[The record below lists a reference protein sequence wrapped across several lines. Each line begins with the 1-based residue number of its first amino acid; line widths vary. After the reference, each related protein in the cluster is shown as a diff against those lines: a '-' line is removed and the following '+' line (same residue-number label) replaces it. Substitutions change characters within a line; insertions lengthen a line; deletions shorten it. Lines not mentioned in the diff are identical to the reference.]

1 MRFRRVLPSGQ
12 KRLLA
17 AAAFAAALVAAP
29 VARGAIVFGQVDTFN
44 GGLAGW
50 DEGASSPNP
59 PTVAANG
66 GPAGAGDPFLQN
78 ASSGTG
84 GPGGRMVELNQDQWT
99 GNYIAQHVTRIAF
112 DVANFGQAPM
122 AIRVSLE
129 RLATGTRYA
138 STSALPLAVDGGLW
152 HHMTFELTPSGLSSV
167 VGPDSLA
174 TVLGDVG
181 ELRIVSAT
189 SAPNYIGDTV
199 AAVLGVD
206 NIRALRLQGDAD
218 FDGTVG
224 PSDFNLLA
232 SNFGKVSGATWSQG
246 DFNFDGKVG
255 PEDFNLLASNFAK
268 TDGGI
273 GSAGQLT
280 AAISTVPEPGTVSTV
295 VIAGAVVALCRR
307 RRVG

>member
-1 MRFRRVLPSGQ
+1 LSCRRGNINLATVVHRSLGPAVEERIMRFRRVLPSGQ

-44 GGLAGW
+44 GGLSGW

-129 RLATGTRYA
+129 LLATGTRYA

-181 ELRIVSAT
+181 ELRILSAT

-232 SNFGKVSGATWSQG
+232 SNFGKVSGPPGLKGTSTSTARW
-246 DFNFDGKVG
+246 G
-255 PEDFNLLASNFAK
+255 PR
-268 TDGGI
+268 
-273 GSAGQLT
+273 
-280 AAISTVPEPGTVSTV
+280 IST
-295 VIAGAVVALCRR
+295 CWRR
-307 RRVG
+307 TSRRPTGGSGLPDS